1 VPSDAEDGCNDIVL
15 EVTAGV
21 GGKEAMLF
29 AKELFDMYCNYI
41 TNKDW
46 DMQVVDQE
54 LSDLG

>member
-1 VPSDAEDGCNDIVL
+1 MPLDAEDSCSDIVL

-29 AKELFDMYCNYI
+29 AKELFDMYCSYI

-46 DMQVVDQE
+46 DMQVVQEE

>member
-1 VPSDAEDGCNDIVL
+1 MPSDTDDSYSDIVL

-41 TNKDW
+41 THKNW
-46 DMQVVDQE
+46 DMQVVHLE

>member
-1 VPSDAEDGCNDIVL
+1 MPSDAEDSCSDIVL

-29 AKELFDMYCNYI
+29 AKELFDMYCSYI

-46 DMQVVDQE
+46 DMQVVHEE